1 MMEYLSIL
9 LLATAQ
15 LGIYLWMDKKLFKVN
30 KIWILI
36 GILIAQIFIFP
47 QLYLAAHGFD
57 ENQCGMPI
65 LAIHLFF
72 LLMGGALN
80 ITTHIIYYFISK
92 KLKTQ
97 QS

>member
-1 MMEYLSIL
+1 MIEYFIIF

-15 LGIYLWMDKKLFKVN
+15 LVIYLWMDKKLFKVN
-30 KIWILI
+30 KIWFLI

-47 QLYLAAHGFD
+47 QLYFAAHGFD
-57 ENQCGMPI
+57 ESQCGMPI

-80 ITTHIIYYFISK
+80 IITHTMYYFVSK

-97 QS
+97 Q